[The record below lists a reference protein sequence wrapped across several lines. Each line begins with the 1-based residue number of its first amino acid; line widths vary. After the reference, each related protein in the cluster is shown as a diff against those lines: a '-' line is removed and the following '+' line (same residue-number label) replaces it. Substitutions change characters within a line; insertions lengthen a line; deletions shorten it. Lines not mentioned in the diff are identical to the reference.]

1 MKRRTFFQA
10 TGALTATAM
19 LPLPGN
25 VQLPAAGSRLDWWRD
40 ARFGMFVHWGLYS
53 ILAGKWGGRDDYAEW
68 IRNLAH
74 IPVTEY
80 DKLVGR
86 FNPTLFDADKWIGM
100 AKDAGAKYVTI
111 TTKHHDGFCLFDS
124 KLTDFCVRSAPFKR
138 DIMAELA
145 AASRRAGMHKCW
157 YHSIMDWH
165 HPDYLPRRD
174 WEAETRPVG
183 EAKFSRYVEYLHGQV
198 TELLTKYGDVGV
210 MWFDGQWEGTWTH
223 GL

>member
-1 MKRRTFFQA
+1 
-10 TGALTATAM
+10 
-19 LPLPGN
+19 
-25 VQLPAAGSRLDWWRD
+25 
-40 ARFGMFVHWGLYS
+40 MFIHWGLYS

-74 IPVTEY
+74 IPVGEY
-80 DKLVGR
+80 AKLVGR

-124 KLTDFCVRSAPFKR
+124 KLTDFCVRSTPFKR
-138 DIMAELA
+138 DIMAEMA
-145 AASRRAGMHKCW
+145 AASRRAGIHQCW

-174 WEAETRPVG
+174 WEAESRPVG
-183 EAKFSRYVEYLHGQV
+183 AAHFARYAEYLHGQV

-210 MWFDGQWEGTWTH
+210 MWFDGQWEGT
-223 GL
+223 